1 MTALAWFEARKVAR
15 NPFVWVGAALLVAV
29 ALLNAW
35 GYWPSVPEDGE
46 YVHEGLVVLAAF
58 ALLVGAWVGLRDRT
72 SGAEGLIGSTPLRGR
87 GLLAPA
93 RMAALSVVA
102 AAACA
107 LAFAAMAILSFAR
120 GGHGLPDP
128 FLVVD
133 SALYVALAA
142 CGGFAIGYLTG
153 SRILSL
159 LAAPILPGIVFFLQG
174 SQSGRV
180 TDPSWLLP
188 SPRLPGRFGPLG
200 FLPDVF
206 PVHSAYL
213 AGGLLVLTGAVWIA
227 AGRRESSPAA
237 RTGFAVSAAGAV
249 VLVAGGAWLAGQP
262 QEVHVFGPSP
272 SDWIE
277 IHSPGDYDLLA
288 SAAKK
293 ASMDSGRVLATDCV
307 EDDGVTA
314 CVFPEYGKRLASAIA
329 RDAAPLAAFASL
341 EGVPQ
346 TIRMVPT
353 AEHGGVEQ
361 CRGDDELYVSG
372 RRWSVEF
379 QRFEKVAEAAFYCA
393 TYGPRQLVNPVAN
406 ALTGWF
412 YVRVSEGRTGD
423 EYVRVLRRGWGPR
436 AAETVGHLADV
447 PVAEVIER
455 LEPIWDEVRA
465 REASLAE
472 LREALGA
479 PR

>member
-1 MTALAWFEARKVAR
+1 MTALSLA
-15 NPFVWVGAALLVAV
+15 GAV
-29 ALLNAW
+29 
-35 GYWPSVPEDGE
+35 
-46 YVHEGLVVLAAF
+46 
-58 ALLVGAWVGLRDRT
+58 
-72 SGAEGLIGSTPLRGR
+72 
-87 GLLAPA
+87 
-93 RMAALSVVA
+93 
-102 AAACA
+102 ACA
-107 LAFAAMAILSFAR
+107 LVFAATAIVSFVR

-128 FLVVD
+128 FLVLD
-133 SALYVALAA
+133 SSLYIALAA
-142 CGGFAIGYLTG
+142 SGGFAIGYLTG

-159 LAAPILPGIVFFLQG
+159 LAAPILPGVVFYLQD

-180 TDPSWLLP
+180 TEPSWLLI

-206 PVHSAYL
+206 SVHSAYL
-213 AGGLLVLTGAVWIA
+213 AGGLLALTGAVWIA

-237 RTGFAVSAAGAV
+237 RTGFAVSAVGAV
-249 VLVAGGAWLAGQP
+249 VVVASGAWLAGQP
-262 QEVHVFGPSP
+262 QEVHVFGPAP
-272 SDWIE
+272 SDWVE
-277 IHSPGDYDLLA
+277 IHSPADYDLLRGVAKNA
-288 SAAKK
+288 SV
-293 ASMDSGRVLATDCV
+293 SSGPELATDCV
-307 EDDGVTA
+307 GDGGVMA
-314 CVFPEYGKRLASAIA
+314 CVFPEYGMRLASAIA

-353 AEHGGVEQ
+353 ADHGGMQE
-361 CRGDDELYVSG
+361 CRGGDELLVAG

-379 QRFEKVAEAAFYCA
+379 QKYESVAQAAFYCA
-393 TYGPRQLVNPVAN
+393 TYGPRGAVHPVRN

-412 YVRVSEGRTGD
+412 HARVADGLTGD
-423 EYVRVLRRGWGPR
+423 EYVKAVRQGWGPR

-447 PVAEVIER
+447 PVAEVVER

-465 REASLAE
+465 REATLAE